1 MRTQVAL
8 LACLLTLVPATA
20 AQPDGDD
27 LLGLAGASGLPLDL
41 PSDLPVPLDP
51 DGLPLGPLGLDPL
64 SDPSGLAD
72 PLSGLDP
79 LFAPGPGEPEPTS
92 IGQVIVAF
100 VPGFLPSVDPGELIE
115 GYEVEK
121 VVPNGDFLVV
131 YADDVAG
138 VRYAVRDLPG
148 LLYVEDDLPLS
159 SRILSND
166 PRLASQYGPTQ
177 MKVDAAWGMAPG
189 YGSPS
194 VKVAVLDTG
203 LLRTHEDFTP
213 ASRFLTGYNYV
224 NGNSNPNDDCG
235 HGTHVIGT
243 VAATTNNGK
252 GVAGMSQATI
262 LPMRVLSAVGGLF
275 NVQCTGSTS
284 TVAQAIRDSADQ
296 GADIISMSIG
306 GGASTTLE
314 SAVNYAW
321 GKGSILVAAAG
332 NDGASNS
339 IDYPGAYAN
348 VVAVGATNAAKA
360 RASFS
365 DMGPQLDVMAPGDT
379 IWSTTYSSTTSYG
392 TMSGTSM
399 ATPHVA
405 GVLALALSCAPS
417 ATNSQAVAALK
428 STAEDLGTAGFDN
441 TFGHGLVR
449 ADLLVANL
457 CGGGGGNAPP
467 TACFSHAEVALQTT
481 VNAGCSSDSDGTIAS
496 YTWNWGDGTP
506 NGSGATAS
514 HTYAA
519 AGAYTVTLTVTD
531 NGGATASLGQSVTVA
546 SGGGGGD
553 PDPSTPNLSNGV
565 NQNVAISANQEAFYK
580 IQVPAGKSQLQVVMT
595 GPSCGVLSC
604 SLDADLY
611 DKLGSKPSD
620 TVYDCRPYTQG
631 NAETCTHASPAA
643 GWWYV
648 RVDGYSGSGTV
659 TIKATY
665 T

>member
-1 MRTQVAL
+1 MRTLVVL
-8 LACLLTLVPATA
+8 LACSLTLLPAAFAQPQEADPVPPGIVDDLGLQDAAAGEALSPYDPNGPFVSLDPAGILQDDPAAVAEPAT
-20 AQPDGDD
+20 
-27 LLGLAGASGLPLDL
+27 LGQA
-41 PSDLPVPLDP
+41 
-51 DGLPLGPLGLDPL
+51 
-64 SDPSGLAD
+64 
-72 PLSGLDP
+72 
-79 LFAPGPGEPEPTS
+79 
-92 IGQVIVAF
+92 IV
-100 VPGFLPSVDPGELIE
+100 GFLPGLVPVLAAGDSLAGFQVAN
-115 GYEVEK
+115 
-121 VVPNGDFLVV
+121 VVADGGFLVV
-131 YADDVAG
+131 HANDVGEVRRAMADVPG
-138 VRYAVRDLPG
+138 V
-148 LLYVEDDLPLS
+148 LYVEDDLPLS
-159 SRILSND
+159 SRVLSND
-166 PRLASQYGPTQ
+166 PRLPSQYGPTQ

-203 LLRTHEDFTP
+203 LRRSHEDFTP

-224 NGNSNPNDDCG
+224 NGNANPNDDCG

-262 LPMRVLSAVGGLF
+262 LPMRVLSAVGGLLT
-275 NVQCTGSTS
+275 VQCTGSTS

-296 GADIISMSIG
+296 GARIISMSIG

-321 GKGSILVAAAG
+321 GKGAILVAAAG
-332 NDGASNS
+332 NDGSSNS

-348 VVAVGATNAAKA
+348 VVAVGATNAAKG

-365 DMGPQLDVMAPGDT
+365 DMGPQLDVMAPGDA

-428 STAEDLGTAGFDN
+428 STAEDLGAAGFDN
-441 TFGHGLVR
+441 TFGHGLAR
-449 ADLLVANL
+449 ADLLVQDL
-457 CGGGGGNAPP
+457 CGGGGGTNQPP
-467 TACFSHAEVALQTT
+467 TASFTAGTT
-481 VNAGCSSDSDGTIAS
+481 GLAVSTNGGASSDPDGSISS
-496 YTWNWGDGTP
+496 YAWSWGDGSP
-506 NGSGATAS
+506 NGSGVTAS

-519 AGAYTVTLTVTD
+519 AGTYTVTLTVAD
-531 NGGATASLGQSVTVA
+531 DDGATASATQSVTV
-546 SGGGGGD
+546 SSGGGGGGD
-553 PDPSTPNLSNGV
+553 PDPSTPNLSSGAS
-565 NQNVAISANQEAFYK
+565 QSVAVAANQEKFYK

-595 GPSCGVLSC
+595 GPSCGLLSC

-611 DKLGSKPSD
+611 TRLDAKPTD
-620 TVYDCRPYTQG
+620 ALYDCRPYTQG
-631 NAETCTHASPAA
+631 NAETCTHANPAA

-659 TIKATY
+659 TITATY
-665 T
+665 S